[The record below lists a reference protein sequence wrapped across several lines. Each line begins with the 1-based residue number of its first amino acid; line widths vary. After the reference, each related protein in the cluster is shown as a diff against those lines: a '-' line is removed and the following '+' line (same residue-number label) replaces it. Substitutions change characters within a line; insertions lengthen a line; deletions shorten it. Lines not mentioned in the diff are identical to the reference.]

1 MSTLLRT
8 AGELQSFDS
17 KLAIASFDIESLFTN
32 IPLQETIGLCVWNL
46 FQDRIYVDNL
56 LQESFHEL
64 LTRTMSESLTLFDQ
78 EFYKQHDGVI
88 MCSPLGPRLA
98 NVFLCY
104 HEKIWHQ
111 NCPSEFKP
119 VIYGRYIDD
128 KSLLF
133 RSKHH
138 IKKIQNYLNCQHKNI
153 KFTSQTENE
162 NSILFLDIKITRD
175 NNKFMTSVYRKPTFS
190 GVCTKFGSLIS
201 TSFKYNLLCY
211 YTGHSNFSQISNV
224 FIRKLRLFLKI
235 MVTPKV
241 LLISVLKST

>member
-1 MSTLLRT
+1 
-8 AGELQSFDS
+8 
-17 KLAIASFDIESLFTN
+17 
-32 IPLQETIGLCVWNL
+32 
-46 FQDRIYVDNL
+46 
-56 LQESFHEL
+56 
-64 LTRTMSESLTLFDQ
+64 
-78 EFYKQHDGVI
+78 

-235 MVTPKV
+235 TVTPKV